1 MIDQVSTRD
10 VSRQL
15 GSAAGRWTRL
25 LGTRILTYVTNH
37 VVSRIPSFSLRR
49 WWYGRILGLKL
60 GRHAAIHLGC
70 HVWNY
75 GPRQVRRNGSRLG
88 AYSHVNHNCCLDL
101 RGSLMIGDQ
110 VSISQETTI
119 LTATHGVNDPDFRI
133 EHQPVVIE
141 DHVWVGARATILPGV
156 TLGKGCVVGA
166 ASVVTRDIAPL
177 TIVAGAPARPIGAR
191 DPAATKYILDDP
203 LRLFE

>member
-1 MIDQVSTRD
+1 MIDQVTRTAA
-10 VSRQL
+10 SQHL
-15 GSAAGRWTRL
+15 GSATGRWTRL
-25 LGTRILTYVTNH
+25 LGTRMLTYVTNH
-37 VVSRIPSFSLRR
+37 VVSHIPSFSLRR
-49 WWYGRILGLKL
+49 WWYDRVLGLRL
-60 GRHAAIHLGC
+60 GHRAAIHLGC
-70 HVWNY
+70 HLWNY
-75 GPRQVRRNGSRLG
+75 GPRQVRCNGSRLG
-88 AYSHVNHNCCLDL
+88 AYSYVNHDCCLDL
-101 RGSLMIGDQ
+101 RGSLVIGDH

-141 DHVWVGARATILPGV
+141 DHVWVGARAMILPGV

-177 TIVAGAPARPIGAR
+177 TIVAGAPARPVGVR
-191 DPAATKYILDDP
+191 DPMATEYILDGP